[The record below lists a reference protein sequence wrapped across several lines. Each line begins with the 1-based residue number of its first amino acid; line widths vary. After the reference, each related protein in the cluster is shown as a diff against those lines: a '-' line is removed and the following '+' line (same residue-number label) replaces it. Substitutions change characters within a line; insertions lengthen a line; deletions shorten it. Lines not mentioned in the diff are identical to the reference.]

1 MENFAIDSITILI
14 KVKPSNRNS
23 KLHDSTSGNASL
35 KKVEVNPSI
44 RNSKL
49 DDREGV
55 MLR

>member
-1 MENFAIDSITILI
+1 MKNFAIDSITILI
-14 KVKPSNRNS
+14 KVKPFNRKS

>member
-23 KLHDSTSGNASL
+23 KLHDSTGGNASL